1 MQLSFSWIIQYSL
14 NILGTQKTNSR
25 NLSILFRFCSA
36 NNVFIL
42 SLLRYGI
49 NIIKCLQLVFKD
61 PSAIGPSRFV
71 YNSVTVYKKNFRLG
85 SFYILQQIAL
95 NFRTC
100 TTIVILYKQ
109 SPCPLPNFLIQITF
123 FGSRIYRD
131 DSTFIIPRVSYD
143 CALLIS
149 RK

>member
-25 NLSILFRFCSA
+25 NLSILFRYCSA
-36 NNVFIL
+36 NNAFVL

-61 PSAIGPSRFV
+61 QSAIGPSRFV
-71 YNSVTVYKKNFRLG
+71 YDSLTVYQKNFRLA

-100 TTIVILYKQ
+100 TTIVILNKQ

-123 FGSRIYRD
+123 LDLEYIAMTARS
-131 DSTFIIPRVSYD
+131 
-143 CALLIS
+143 
-149 RK
+149 

>member
-36 NNVFIL
+36 NNVFVL

-71 YNSVTVYKKNFRLG
+71 YDSLTVYQKIFRLA

-100 TTIVILYKQ
+100 TTIVILNKQ

-123 FGSRIYRD
+123 LDLEYIAMTARS
-131 DSTFIIPRVSYD
+131 
-143 CALLIS
+143 
-149 RK
+149 

>member
-25 NLSILFRFCSA
+25 NLRILFRFCSA
-36 NNVFIL
+36 NNVFVL

-71 YNSVTVYKKNFRLG
+71 YDSVTVYKKNFRLG

-95 NFRTC
+95 YFRTC
-100 TTIVILYKQ
+100 TTIVILNKQ
-109 SPCPLPNFLIQITF
+109 SPWPLPNFLTQITF
-123 FGSRIYRD
+123 LKSRIYRD